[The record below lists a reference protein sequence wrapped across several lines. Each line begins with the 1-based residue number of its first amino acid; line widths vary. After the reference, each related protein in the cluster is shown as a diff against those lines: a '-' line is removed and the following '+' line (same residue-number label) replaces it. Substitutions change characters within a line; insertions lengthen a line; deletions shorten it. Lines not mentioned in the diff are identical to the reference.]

1 MENTYKSS
9 LPLQILKLIAAFVL
23 AWFLILFIFA
33 AALPGDDAIPDRYNL
48 PMVLLAI
55 VLSFAVNI
63 ILDFNAISRLK
74 GEIQK
79 SKADIDA
86 VNETCASLI
95 DKAERVADKYR
106 NSETQLFERFADARK
121 GGQRIRCGKDF
132 KAVMEAYPEL
142 KSNEHTQRL
151 LDQIQTTEQA
161 RLTARTNYSTAV
173 AKYNAKIHSFPV
185 VILRRI
191 CKWEDVAI
199 EVGVSKDQLVTD
211 EELGI

>member
-9 LPLQILKLIAAFVL
+9 LPFQILKLIATFVL
-23 AWFLILFIFA
+23 AWLLIVFIFA
-33 AALPGDDAIPDRYNL
+33 AALPGEDAVPDRYNL

-86 VNETCASLI
+86 VNETCASLM

-106 NSETQLFERFADARK
+106 NSEAQLFEHFADARK

-185 VILRRI
+185 VMLRRI

-199 EVGVSKDQLVTD
+199 EVGVSQDQLVTD

>member
-1 MENTYKSS
+1 MENTSKSS
-9 LPLQILKLIAAFVL
+9 LPLQILKLIATFVL
-23 AWFLILFIFA
+23 AWLLIVFIFA
-33 AALPGDDAIPDRYNL
+33 AALPGEDAVPDRYNL

-55 VLSFAVNI
+55 ILSFAVNI

-79 SKADIDA
+79 TKADIDA

-95 DKAERVADKYR
+95 DKAERVANKYC
-106 NSETQLFERFADARK
+106 SAETQLYERFADARK
-121 GGQRIRCGKDF
+121 GGQRIHSGKDF

-185 VILRRI
+185 VMLRRI
-191 CKWEDVAI
+191 CKWEDIAI
-199 EVGVSKDQLVTD
+199 EVGAPKDQLVTD

>member
-33 AALPGDDAIPDRYNL
+33 AALPGDDAI
-48 PMVLLAI
+48 
-55 VLSFAVNI
+55 
-63 ILDFNAISRLK
+63 LDFNAISPLK

-185 VILRRI
+185 VMLRRI

-199 EVGVSKDQLVTD
+199 EVGVPQDQLVTD

>member
-9 LPLQILKLIAAFVL
+9 LPLQIIKLIASFLL
-23 AWFLILFIFA
+23 AWLLIVFIFA
-33 AALPGDDAIPDRYNL
+33 AALPGDDAVPDRYNL

-55 VLSFAVNI
+55 VLSVAVNM

-106 NSETQLFERFADARK
+106 NSETQVLERFADARK
-121 GGQRIRCGKDF
+121 GGQRIRSGKDF

-185 VILRRI
+185 VMLRRI

-199 EVGVSKDQLVTD
+199 EVGVSQDQLVTD

>member
-9 LPLQILKLIAAFVL
+9 LPIQILKLIATFVL
-23 AWFLILFIFA
+23 AWLLILFIFA

-106 NSETQLFERFADARK
+106 GTEAQVYEQFADARK
-121 GGQRIRCGKDF
+121 GGQRIRSGKDF

-142 KSNEHTQRL
+142 KANEHTKRL

-185 VILRRI
+185 VMLRRA

-199 EVGVSKDQLVTD
+199 EAAIPKEQLVTD

>member
-1 MENTYKSS
+1 MDNTYKSS

-106 NSETQLFERFADARK
+106 NSETQLFERFADAR
-121 GGQRIRCGKDF
+121 I
-132 KAVMEAYPEL
+132 
-142 KSNEHTQRL
+142 
-151 LDQIQTTEQA
+151 
-161 RLTARTNYSTAV
+161 
-173 AKYNAKIHSFPV
+173 
-185 VILRRI
+185 
-191 CKWEDVAI
+191 
-199 EVGVSKDQLVTD
+199 SKP
-211 EELGI
+211 